1 MTETSSTGLKRPYPG
16 DDLHND
22 QKRARSNYASPAPGS
37 NGVPK
42 PDNSRV
48 VADMRAKAAAIAAR
62 LQSQKAASSGSTSP
76 APQSPSSASP
86 PATTGNTM
94 SKLEQLKARVAAA
107 TAKSSATQRT
117 ASPPQAYQPPIYDD
131 EISRTRGGLDVGLH
145 PALLADSVQ
154 DAKPVKNK
162 LAPFATTMANRR
174 HDSPAGADQKSSKG
188 KKQLDLSG
196 PLTEETRSNRYLDP
210 SLGAQTGSSRI
221 RQSKQLVFNQKGKY
235 IQMAG
240 ALRRQA
246 ALEAMKRRIA
256 ESTRR
261 AGIDE
266 DLETEKGFLVEEP
279 TNSEWWDE
287 ELVIGADYS
296 NISKPRGLKIDTP
309 DSIITRLCQH
319 PVALAPPQEAHV
331 PAPKPM
337 HLTPKEQAKVRR
349 QRRQADLKEQQA
361 KVRLGLEEP
370 EPPKVKQSNMMRV
383 MGEEAVKDPTKVEMR
398 VMKEIAGRKEVHE
411 KANKGRQLTKDAQ
424 HEKLAKQQEKDAQ
437 KGIYGIVF
445 KIDNLSDGRHRF
457 QVDKNAKDN
466 SLTGIMV
473 LNPKQNL
480 VVVEGGIHSITAYKK
495 LMTNRVKWTESS
507 GPATVREGNKQAV
520 GEWMEKP
527 EEQDY
532 SKNRCQLVWEG
543 ELKNRQFRKWS
554 TRVCETETLAREAL
568 SRGKMDSMWV
578 LAKSFK

>member
-22 QKRARSNYASPAPGS
+22 QKRARSNYGSLASAP

-42 PDNSRV
+42 PDATKLI
-48 VADMRAKAAAIAAR
+48 ADMRAKAAAVAAR
-62 LQSQKAASSGSTSP
+62 LQSQRAGSSGSASP
-76 APQSPSSASP
+76 APQSPSPASP
-86 PATTGNTM
+86 PAMTSSTM
-94 SKLEQLKARVAAA
+94 SKLEELKARVAAA

-117 ASPPQAYQPPIYDD
+117 ASPPQGYQSPVYDD
-131 EISRTRGGLDVGLH
+131 GVTRAKGGLDVGLH
-145 PALLADSVQ
+145 PALLADTVQ
-154 DAKPVKNK
+154 DAKPVRNK
-162 LAPFATTMANRR
+162 SAPFATAMANRR
-174 HDSPAGADQKSSKG
+174 HESPAAVDPKTSKG
-188 KKQLDLSG
+188 KRQPDLSG
-196 PLTEETRSNRYLDP
+196 PSTEEIRNNPYYDS
-210 SLGAQTGSSRI
+210 SLGAQAAMSRT
-221 RQSKQLVFNQKGKY
+221 RQSKQLIFNQKGKY

-256 ESTRR
+256 ESTRK

-279 TNSEWWDE
+279 TQSEWWDE
-287 ELVIGADYS
+287 GLVNGVDYS
-296 NISKPRGLKIDTP
+296 NIFNPGGLKIDNP
-309 DSIITRLCQH
+309 DSIITRLIQH

-331 PAPKPM
+331 PPPKPM

-361 KVRLGLEEP
+361 KVRLGLDKP
-370 EPPKVKQSNMMRV
+370 EAPKVKQSNMMRV

-398 VMKEIAGRKEVHE
+398 VMNEIAGRKAAHE
-411 KANKGRQLTKDAQ
+411 KTNKTRKLTKDQ
-424 HEKLAKQQEKDAQ
+424 LHEKLAKQQEKDAQ
-437 KGIYGIVF
+437 KGIYGVVF
-445 KIDNLSDGRHRF
+445 KIDNLSDGKHRF
-457 QVDKNAKDN
+457 QVDKNAKDEA
-466 SLTGIMV
+466 LTGITV

-495 LMTNRVKWTESS
+495 LMTNRIKWTESS
-507 GPATVREGNKQAV
+507 GPATVREGNKQVV

-554 TRVCETETLAREAL
+554 TRVCETETSAKESL